1 MRLKRF
7 FTSMLGFFVSYSAI
21 IIIVSMAFEYLS
33 STILPNT
40 ELGLYDKQ
48 FWSGLLI
55 NANSSIID
63 FFVIGIA
70 IHYIQ
75 KKKSDQ
81 ITLMDQY
88 RELEDY
94 ASHSSIE
101 LNLKK
106 MGIIRR
112 LQNAGKKIINIKR
125 LALEGI
131 SVAEIKI
138 ESSDLTGLSLYDS
151 RLTNCTF
158 SKCNLRSLNLE
169 KVKAKN
175 LNLTNCEANNLRFNH
190 GKFTGLF
197 CNEANLSNSSF
208 LGATLK
214 SGIFKSCDFSGVN
227 FEGSDLRS
235 ANIKSSYNIDV
246 LELCKAKCLDYIV
259 AEDSIIIEI
268 KSTRGDVKF
277 SR

>member
-1 MRLKRF
+1 MRLKDF
-7 FTSMLGFFVSYSAI
+7 FSSILGLFILYSSI

-63 FFVIGIA
+63 FFAIGIA

-75 KKKSDQ
+75 KKKSDK
-81 ITLMDQY
+81 TALMDQY

-94 ASHSSIE
+94 ASHSSTE

-112 LQNAGKKIINIKR
+112 LQYAGEKTINIKR
-125 LALEGI
+125 LTLEGI
-131 SVAEIKI
+131 SIAEIEI
-138 ESSDLTGLSLYDS
+138 ESSDLTGLSLYES

-175 LNLTNCEANNLRFNH
+175 LNLASCKANNLRFNH
-190 GKFTGLF
+190 GKFSGLY
-197 CNEANLSNSSF
+197 CNETDLSNSSL

-214 SGIFKSCDFSGVN
+214 SGIFKRCDFSGVK

-235 ANIKSSYNIDV
+235 ANIKSSYNIDIV
-246 LELCKAKCLDYIV
+246 ELCKAKCLDYIV
-259 AEDSIIIEI
+259 ADDSIILGI
-268 KSTRGDVKF
+268 KSARSDVKF